1 MAAVIETKASPRQGD
16 RLDQAAI
23 CLSGACL
30 VHCLA
35 LPVLMVLA
43 PWISLGIFGEKWF
56 HLALVVIV
64 VPISLFAFRMGYR
77 QHGGRGMLLPG
88 LSGLALVALAAV
100 MEFAHIGSHELA
112 AGVTSLG
119 GILLIVGHWRNL
131 RGRRCFRGSRGST
144 VVAG

>member
-1 MAAVIETKASPRQGD
+1 MAAVLESKVPTTPSG

-35 LPVLMVLA
+35 LPVLMIVA

-56 HLALVVIV
+56 HLALVVFV
-64 VPISLFAFRMGYR
+64 VPISLVAFRSGLR
-77 QHGGRGMLLPG
+77 QHGNRRLLAPG
-88 LSGLALVALAAV
+88 LSGLALVAVAAV

-112 AGVTSLG
+112 AGLTSVG
-119 GILLIVGHWRNL
+119 GVLLIIAHWRNL
-131 RGRRCFRGSRGST
+131 RGRRCVG
-144 VVAG
+144 

>member
-1 MAAVIETKASPRQGD
+1 MAAVLESKVPTAPSG

-35 LPVLMVLA
+35 LPVLMIVA

-56 HLALVVIV
+56 HLALVVFV
-64 VPISLFAFRMGYR
+64 VPISLVAFRSGLR
-77 QHGGRGMLLPG
+77 QHGKRRLLVPG
-88 LSGLALVALAAV
+88 LAGLILVALAAV

-112 AGVTSLG
+112 AGLTSLG
-119 GILLIVGHWRNL
+119 GVLLIIAHWRNL
-131 RGRRCFRGSRGST
+131 RGRRC
-144 VVAG
+144 AG

>member
-1 MAAVIETKASPRQGD
+1 MAAVFESKVPVRKGD

-43 PWISLGIFGEKWF
+43 PWISLGIFGEKWL
-56 HLALVVIV
+56 HLALVVFV
-64 VPISLFAFRMGYR
+64 VPISLVAFRTGLR
-77 QHGGRGMLLPG
+77 QHGNRRILAPG
-88 LSGLALVALAAV
+88 LAGLALVAVAAV

-112 AGVTSLG
+112 AGLTSIG
-119 GILLIVGHWRNL
+119 GVLLIVAHWRNL
-131 RGRRCFRGSRGST
+131 RRRRCLRPANSGTITG
-144 VVAG
+144 